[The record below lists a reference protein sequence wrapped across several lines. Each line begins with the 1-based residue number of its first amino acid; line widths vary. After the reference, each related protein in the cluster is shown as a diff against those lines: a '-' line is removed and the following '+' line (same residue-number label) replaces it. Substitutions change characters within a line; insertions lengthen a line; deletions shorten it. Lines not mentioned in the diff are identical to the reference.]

1 MCRRL
6 RGYRILSE
14 ETMVRGTP
22 WERHGVDCDSVHA
35 GMRHADA
42 NGKGQSAGYL
52 AFGFQ
57 S

>member
-6 RGYRILSE
+6 RGYRIPSE
-14 ETMVRGTP
+14 ETMVPGTP

-42 NGKGQSAGYL
+42 NGMGQGGEMTVQYL
-52 AFGFQ
+52 
-57 S
+57 